1 MDNRQQTTEALFGSQ
16 PNILFILSDDHGYS
30 DLSFYDRD
38 EAVHTP
44 NLDRL
49 RNSGM
54 LFEQGFVSAPI
65 CSPSRAGLIT
75 GSHQQRWGAEW
86 FGNSKFAPEGY
97 AILPEVLQQA
107 GYQTGYFGK
116 VHYGP
121 DVPGGRSCP
130 DQHGFDTS
138 FYGLAAQGMGRLHY
152 MTHVKDAEVV
162 YGEAANRHGMH
173 AMYENGQAVDCHE
186 HLTIEFGKRAKAF
199 METSI
204 AKEAPYFCMVAFNAV
219 HNFAWQLP
227 QEELDKRNLPVYPD
241 FDPET
246 DTYLDWYDGAISP
259 NLPNGRAYYLAQLE
273 LMDQEIG
280 RLLDTLDET
289 GTKEQTIVVYLTD
302 NGGSSCN
309 YGVNAPLT
317 GTKYSLFEG
326 GIRVPYLVS
335 WPSVIPAGKQTNE
348 LASSLDLMP
357 TFAYLAGA
365 TIVPEVP
372 IDGLNLVPHFTG
384 EGKGHEALYFD
395 TGFQWSVRTK
405 DWKLHEVHSDE
416 DSQNARRIMKE
427 VEHSDIGQGQSL
439 FQLNERVT
447 ENPVD
452 NLLMVYPELAA
463 EMTRMYESWVRNIKP
478 KK

>member
-1 MDNRQQTTEALFGSQ
+1 MRWDMEKMEDLFGSK

-30 DLSFYDRD
+30 DLSFYERD

-75 GSHQQRWGAEW
+75 GSHQQRWGAKW
-86 FGNSKFAPEGY
+86 FDSSKFAPEGY
-97 AILPEVLQQA
+97 AILPEVLKNA

-152 MTHVKDAEVV
+152 MTHVKEANQQ
-162 YGEAANRHGMH
+162 YGEAADRHGMH
-173 AMYENGQAVDCHE
+173 AMYENGQAVECHE
-186 HLTIEFGKRAKAF
+186 HLTIEFGKRAQAF
-199 METSI
+199 IKDSI
-204 AKEAPYFCMVAFNAV
+204 EAKNPYFCMVAFNAV

-227 QEELDKRNLPVYPD
+227 QEELDKRNLPNYPD
-241 FDPET
+241 FDPAT
-246 DTYLDWYDGAISP
+246 GDYLDWYDGAISP

-289 GTKEQTIVVYLTD
+289 GTAKHTVVVYLTD

-309 YGVNAPLT
+309 YGVNLPLT
-317 GTKYSLFEG
+317 GTKYGLFEG

-335 WPSVIPAGKQTNE
+335 WPAVIEAGQKTDE
-348 LASSLDLMP
+348 LTSSLDLLP
-357 TFAYLAGA
+357 TFAYLAGERLA
-365 TIVPEVP
+365 PEIP
-372 IDGLNLVPHFTG
+372 IDGLNLVPRFMG
-384 EGKGHEALYFD
+384 EGKGHEALFFD

-416 DSQNARRIMKE
+416 NSQNARRIMKE

-439 FQLNERVT
+439 FYLKENLSEGQEANLLADYPERVS
-447 ENPVD
+447 
-452 NLLMVYPELAA
+452 
-463 EMTRMYESWVRNIKP
+463 EMKAMYEEWQEKIQSK
-478 KK
+478 

>member
-1 MDNRQQTTEALFGSQ
+1 MEKQQQDIEALFGSK

-30 DLSFYDRD
+30 DLSFYERD

-75 GSHQQRWGAEW
+75 GAYQQRWGAKW
-86 FGNSKFAPEGY
+86 FDSSIFAPEGY
-97 AILPEVLQQA
+97 AVLPEVLKHA

-152 MTHVKDAEVV
+152 MTHIKEATAT

-173 AMYENGQAVDCHE
+173 AMYENGNEVECHE
-186 HLTIEFGKRAKAF
+186 HLTVEFSKRARAF
-199 METSI
+199 IQESLDE
-204 AKEAPYFCMVAFNAV
+204 KAPYFCMVAFNAV

-227 QEELDKRNLPVYPD
+227 EEELEKRNLPAFPD
-241 FDPET
+241 FNPEI
-246 DTYLDWYDGAISP
+246 DDYLDWYDGAISP

-289 GTKEQTIVVYLTD
+289 GTAENTVVVYLTD

-326 GIRVPYLVS
+326 GIRVPYLVR
-335 WPSVIPAGKQTNE
+335 WPGVIPAGHQTNE
-348 LASSLDLMP
+348 LASSLDLLP
-357 TFAYLAGA
+357 TFAYLAGETLA
-365 TIVPEVP
+365 PEIP
-372 IDGLNLVPHFTG
+372 IDGLNLVPHFAG

-405 DWKLHEVHSDE
+405 DWKLHEVHGDE
-416 DSQNARRIMKE
+416 DSQNARRVLQE

-439 FQLNERVT
+439 FKLDEQLT
-447 ENPVD
+447 ENPSD
-452 NLLMVYPELAA
+452 NLITQYPKRAA
-463 EMTRMYESWVRNIKP
+463 EMTEWYQQWQEKVAS